1 MRIGQSEDIHQLV
14 KNRKL
19 ILGGVEIQSELGCK
33 AHSDGDALVH
43 AIAEAIIGA
52 LGLGDLGPF
61 FPDNDPQYENISSLI
76 LLKKIVQIMKD
87 KHYEVSN
94 VDSLI
99 IIEKPKMASY
109 IPQMKNNLSKILEIN
124 PEQVNVKATCSETLG
139 FVGQSLGLRCQAV
152 VLLQEAKHNE

>member
-19 ILGGVEIQSELGCK
+19 ILGGVTIPSDLGCK

-43 AIAEAIIGA
+43 AIGEAIIGA
-52 LGLGDLGPF
+52 LGLGDLGHF

-76 LLKKIVQIMKD
+76 LLKEIVRIMKE
-87 KHYEVSN
+87 KHYKVNN

-99 IIEKPKMASY
+99 IIERPKMAPY
-109 IPQMKNNLSKILEIN
+109 ISQMKNNLSEILEIE

-139 FVGQSLGLRCQAV
+139 FVGKSQVVRCQAV
-152 VLLQEAKHNE
+152 VLLQEAEHNE

>member
-52 LGLGDLGPF
+52 LGLGDLGHF

>member
-1 MRIGQSEDIHQLV
+1 
-14 KNRKL
+14 
-19 ILGGVEIQSELGCK
+19 
-33 AHSDGDALVH
+33 
-43 AIAEAIIGA
+43 
-52 LGLGDLGPF
+52 
-61 FPDNDPQYENISSLI
+61 
-76 LLKKIVQIMKD
+76 MKD

>member
-52 LGLGDLGPF
+52 LGLGDLGHF

-87 KHYEVSN
+87 KHYEISN

>member
-52 LGLGDLGPF
+52 LGLGDLGHF

-139 FVGQSLGLRCQAV
+139 FVGQSLGLRCQSV

>member
-19 ILGGVEIQSELGCK
+19 TLGGVEIQSELGCK

-52 LGLGDLGPF
+52 LGLGDLGHF